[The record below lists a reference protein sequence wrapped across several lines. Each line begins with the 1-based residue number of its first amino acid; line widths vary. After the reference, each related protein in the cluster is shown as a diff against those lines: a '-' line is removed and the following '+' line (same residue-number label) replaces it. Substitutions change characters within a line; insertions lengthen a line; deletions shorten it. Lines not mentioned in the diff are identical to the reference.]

1 LTSLLL
7 GRASAA
13 SDGVTQGFLG
23 IPWGTDLSSRD
34 GLTFLYGK
42 DDLLYYRQGEGRY
55 TVGGAP
61 VAQVVLGA
69 YQDRFF
75 AAYLI
80 IDSLEAF
87 DKIKRY
93 TTSKYGA
100 PDTTWSVA
108 ANLTVYKW
116 KHGPIRMK
124 LKAVEGTKR
133 MKLGIYY
140 APIADTVNAA
150 EDETRSNESIR
161 FLPIESGKTP
171 DALPLLEF

>member
-1 LTSLLL
+1 V
-7 GRASAA
+7 GRAPAA
-13 SDGVTQGFLG
+13 TDGLSRGFLG
-23 IPWGTDLSSRD
+23 IPWETDLA
-34 GLTFLYGK
+34 GQQELQFLYGK
-42 DDLLYYRQGEGRY
+42 DALDFYRKPGTRY
-55 TVGGAP
+55 TVNGAP
-61 VAQVVLGA
+61 VAQVILGS
-69 YQDRFF
+69 YQHRFF

-87 DKIKRY
+87 DAIKRY
-93 TTSKYGA
+93 TTSKYG
-100 PDTTWSVA
+100 PPETSWSVS

-116 KHGPIRMK
+116 KQGPISMK

-140 APIADTVNAA
+140 APIADSVNAA
-150 EDETRSNESIR
+150 EDEARSNESLR

>member
-1 LTSLLL
+1 MTLAS
-7 GRASAA
+7 GRAAA
-13 SDGVTQGFLG
+13 ANADVTKGFLG
-23 IPWGTDLSSRD
+23 IPWSTDLAGQGD
-34 GLTFLYGK
+34 LQFLYGK
-42 DDLLYYRQGEGRY
+42 DALDFFRKREGRY

-61 VAQVVLGA
+61 VAQLILGS
-69 YQDRFF
+69 YQHRFF

-87 DKIKRY
+87 DQIKNY
-93 TTSKYGA
+93 TSAKYGA
-100 PDTTWSVA
+100 PDTSWSVA
-108 ANLTVYKW
+108 GNLTVYKW

-124 LKAVEGTKR
+124 LKAVEGTGR

-150 EDETRSNESIR
+150 EDEARSNESIR
-161 FLPIESGKTP
+161 FLPIERGKTP